1 MKNKSRKKEEVV
13 EKRLCAQ
20 EIYFW
25 LLPYRNSIII
35 SIVFILVLAGLGVP
49 IVSFPIAIF
58 VIAFLVIHLRKVV
71 GMIKYLERK
80 YNLKGRMK
88 A

>member
-1 MKNKSRKKEEVV
+1 MKSRKKEEVV

-20 EIYFW
+20 EIYSW

-49 IVSFPIAIF
+49 IISLPVAIF
-58 VIAFLVIHLRKVV
+58 IIAFLIIHLRRVV

-80 YNLKGRMK
+80 YDLKGRMRV
-88 A
+88 